1 MVLALEGW
9 ALTPSKEQ
17 LERMTDYRERTD
29 QLLAM
34 ADIRVVA
41 DVARTLASY
50 VGHYQRRHGPISL
63 SALLALSDSD
73 PTAEQVED
81 LSEGMR
87 CLAAALTLA
96 SALRSRRK
104 KH

>member
-41 DVARTLASY
+41 DVART
-50 VGHYQRRHGPISL
+50 
-63 SALLALSDSD
+63 
-73 PTAEQVED
+73 
-81 LSEGMR
+81 
-87 CLAAALTLA
+87 
-96 SALRSRRK
+96 
-104 KH
+104 